1 MQGDLFCMERKMM
14 TKPNGTG
21 DTGAVGLWE
30 YEGAYIKR
38 REQDSITALQQLCP
52 ADEGSNDFTVAD
64 DVGTG
69 SAGAD
74 GIVDIRGF

>member
-21 DTGAVGLWE
+21 DTGAVGLWK

-38 REQDSITALQQLCP
+38 REQDSITAAEP
-52 ADEGSNDFTVAD
+52 G
-64 DVGTG
+64 G
-69 SAGAD
+69 
-74 GIVDIRGF
+74 

>member
-30 YEGAYIKR
+30 YDGAYIKR
-38 REQDSITALQQLCP
+38 REQDGITALQHYSITATEP
-52 ADEGSNDFTVAD
+52 G
-64 DVGTG
+64 G
-69 SAGAD
+69 
-74 GIVDIRGF
+74 